1 MQISLATSSDIA
13 DLVGLLSL
21 LFTQE
26 LEFTADTQAQTA
38 AVKQIINDPAVGHI
52 IVARIGGQAVAMVNL
67 LYTVST
73 ATGGK
78 VCLLEDMIV
87 AENSRNQSIGKQ
99 LLEYAITHAKQAGC
113 GRITLLTDTT
123 NINAQRFYKQF
134 GFKNSAM
141 LPMRL
146 FLDVSTPTNAE

>member
-1 MQISLATSSDIA
+1 MQISLATNGDIT
-13 DLVGLLSL
+13 DLVKLLAL

-26 LEFTADTQAQTA
+26 QEFTADTRAQTA
-38 AVKQIINDPAVGHI
+38 ALTHIINNPAVGHI
-52 IVARIGGQAVAMVNL
+52 IVARADGQAVAMVNL

-87 AENSRNQSIGKQ
+87 ASQFRNQAIGTQ
-99 LLEYAITHAKQAGC
+99 LLNYAIAHAKQAGC
-113 GRITLLTDTT
+113 GRITLLTDVT
-123 NINAQRFYKQF
+123 NIHAQRFYKQF
-134 GFKNSAM
+134 GFTHSAM

-146 FLDVSTPTNAE
+146 FLDGCAQTNAE